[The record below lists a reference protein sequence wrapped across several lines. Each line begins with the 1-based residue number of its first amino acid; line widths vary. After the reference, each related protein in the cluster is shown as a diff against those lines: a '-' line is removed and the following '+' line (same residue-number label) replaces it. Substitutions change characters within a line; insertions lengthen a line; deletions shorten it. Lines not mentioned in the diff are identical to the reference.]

1 MKYLSAYA
9 LAWLSGKEPT
19 VADVEKILASVGAEI
34 DVDRVKQVVDTL
46 HGKQLQQLVA
56 QGFSR
61 LQSVGGGASASAGAP
76 AAAQEQ
82 GKAAEPEK
90 PAPADEKVE
99 DALEGGMDLFGG
111 DEW

>member
-46 HGKQLQQLVA
+46 HGKQLEQLVA

-61 LQSVGGGASASAGAP
+61 LQSVGGGAAASAGAP
-76 AAAQEQ
+76 ATQEQ
-82 GKAAEPEK
+82 GKAAEAEK
-90 PAPADEKVE
+90 PEPADEKVE

-111 DEW
+111 DDW